1 MRDRTP
7 QLSSFKRTLT
17 MLEAVLEDCAENNV
31 SGVARK
37 LGVPVAT
44 AHRQVATLVAEG
56 YLAPASYG
64 RHVAGARLLR
74 LLQKLDDKSVIANVA
89 APILNRLAKE
99 VRSIVQLGTLENDM
113 VTYRLKMGDRADT
126 LFTKIGMQLE
136 AYCSAVGK
144 VLLAHLPPSARNSYL
159 ASGPFVPLTPHTII
173 DPERLSAELDQ
184 IREQGFAEDV
194 GEILDGLL
202 CMAVPVRNHNGH
214 VVAAISA
221 TQEVQSPNRTLPE
234 SLLPM
239 LQNAADQIET
249 VAFAALRPGPIDYGG
264 SSMRA
269 LT

>member
-17 MLEAVLEDCAENNV
+17 MLEAVLDDGAAHNV
-31 SGVARK
+31 SVIARK
-37 LGVPVAT
+37 LAVPVAT

-64 RHVAGARLLR
+64 RHVAGARLMR

-89 APILNRLAKE
+89 APILNRVARE

-113 VTYRLKMGDRADT
+113 VTYRLKMGDKADT

-136 AYCSAVGK
+136 AYCSGVGK
-144 VLLAHLPPSARNSYL
+144 VLLANLPPSAKSSYL

-173 DPERLSAELDQ
+173 DPECLSAELDR

-194 GEILDGLL
+194 GEILEGLL
-202 CMAVPVRNHNGH
+202 CMAVPVRNHDGH
-214 VVAAISA
+214 VVAAISV
-221 TQEVQSPNRTLPE
+221 TQDAHSPTRTLPE
-234 SLLPM
+234 KLLPM
-239 LQNAADQIET
+239 LQSAANQIEK
-249 VAFAALRPGPIDYGG
+249 VAFAAIRPG
-264 SSMRA
+264 SN
-269 LT
+269 

>member
-1 MRDRTP
+1 
-7 QLSSFKRTLT
+7 

-31 SGVARK
+31 SEIARK

-56 YLAPASYG
+56 YLAPVSYG

-74 LLQKLDDKSVIANVA
+74 LLQKVDDKSVIANVA
-89 APILNRLAKE
+89 APILNRVAKDS
-99 VRSIVQLGTLENDM
+99 RSIVQLGTLENDM
-113 VTYRLKMGDRADT
+113 VTYRLKIGDKADT

-136 AYCSAVGK
+136 AYCSGVGK

-194 GEILDGLL
+194 GEILEGLL
-202 CMAVPVRNHNGH
+202 CLAVPIRNHNGQ
-214 VVAAISA
+214 VVAAISV
-221 TQEVQSPNRTLPE
+221 TQDPHSPKGTLPKK
-234 SLLPM
+234 LLPM
-239 LQNAADQIET
+239 LRGAANKIET
-249 VAFAALRPGPIDYGG
+249 VAFAALRPG
-264 SSMRA
+264 A
-269 LT
+269 N